1 MVFGCA
7 KVCKPVLALQKLVNS
22 LSGCL
27 LLRQH
32 AFYGIHDGLRLRVN
46 FNVDAVAHFAAAEQR
61 ALQGFGDKVDA
72 KLVRGYVADGE
83 AASV

>member
-7 KVCKPVLALQKLVNS
+7 KVCKPVLASQKLVNS

-32 AFYGIHDGLRLRVN
+32 ARYGIHDGLRLRVN
-46 FNVDAVAHFAAAEQR
+46 FNVDAIAHLAAAEQR
-61 ALQGFGDKVDA
+61 GVVGF
-72 KLVRGYVADGE
+72 RG
-83 AASV
+83 